1 MANNMYTKLFMQ
13 VNKLFKEDY
22 LLKDNIPEDILN
34 WTYHN
39 RDIKLEGKVL
49 QIDAIPD
56 KNIFIIKDKYIDND
70 FIGGNII
77 MLDNKPCKFIVISKD
92 FLDNDVEHVQ
102 SIIYDIYNDILQD
115 LFTDY
120 KGCSIHIVN
129 KIAPYILT
137 INTMQSFLLTFSYST
152 FNIKDKT
159 LYRILQKSCDYDLSE
174 LLDNGLLM
182 SIVNEIER
190 NRVEE

>member
-77 MLDNKPCKFIVISKD
+77 MLDNKPCKFIVIS
-92 FLDNDVEHVQ
+92 
-102 SIIYDIYNDILQD
+102 
-115 LFTDY
+115 
-120 KGCSIHIVN
+120 
-129 KIAPYILT
+129 
-137 INTMQSFLLTFSYST
+137 
-152 FNIKDKT
+152 
-159 LYRILQKSCDYDLSE
+159 
-174 LLDNGLLM
+174 
-182 SIVNEIER
+182 
-190 NRVEE
+190 